1 MDFGNKNVNN
11 LISKDY
17 KVSIEA
23 AGLII
28 NSKDI
33 EAYRVLCEKSE
44 FIFDFIKDKIL
55 KNLTAQ
61 VNETNVLNLFEFTKI
76 YSSDFKDFILSSF
89 VKFNSDKIEEKMS
102 ELLNNGSDS
111 EKAHAVEF
119 FTLIKKPLEIN
130 KIRKLKDIEFNP
142 LKEASVKYLKKFN
155 EREDYNLA
163 LKTLSYG
170 SDNYEKLKSV
180 EFLALYGDKEAFAPV
195 FDYFIQSGFSY
206 MVSSALIL
214 IKPFEE
220 LIENGLEYETFMIFS
235 SFLMNFPEDITFN
248 EVSQY
253 LNSGVLN
260 GLIETEDNFGALILV
275 YLKYK
280 IDLILSDGAY
290 SIDLDKKEKAEAQN
304 LKENLDVLISAFDK
318 TEILKTAILSSN
330 KIQILIALEIM
341 KEEKINFASEIK
353 NLILETNDFEIIF
366 PALRIIFGANGADP
380 SLINKILAKTNNDII
395 KNEIETFL

>member
-76 YSSDFKDFILSSF
+76 YSPDFKDFILSSF

-318 TEILKTAILSSN
+318 K
-330 KIQILIALEIM
+330 
-341 KEEKINFASEIK
+341 
-353 NLILETNDFEIIF
+353 
-366 PALRIIFGANGADP
+366 
-380 SLINKILAKTNNDII
+380 
-395 KNEIETFL
+395 